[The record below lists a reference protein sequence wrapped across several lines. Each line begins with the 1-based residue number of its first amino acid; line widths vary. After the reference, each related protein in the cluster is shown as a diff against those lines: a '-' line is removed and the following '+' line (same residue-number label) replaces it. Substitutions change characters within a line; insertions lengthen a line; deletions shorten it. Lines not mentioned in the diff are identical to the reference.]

1 MSALFTL
8 PILPQLN
15 ISSSLWAI
23 AYALLA
29 LRLPLFLSF
38 FLWCTYGNLSR
49 LTPDKDAQG

>member
-1 MSALFTL
+1 MSALFAL

-29 LRLPLFLSF
+29 LLLPSFLSF
-38 FLWCTYGNLSR
+38 CGVLIVTFQS
-49 LTPDKDAQG
+49 